1 MDTTIKRKVDQNV
14 ANDSLDEGP
23 GVQRPADLLQDAVQA
38 FLPSQIT
45 IQGRCELHCGSF
57 QMFAGQ
63 VGAIPDLATSVSA
76 KAAHVP
82 TLERVLSLGSKS
94 QSAVT
99 SVSNFLETVKGPRI
113 ILYTVWEI

>member
-1 MDTTIKRKVDQNV
+1 
-14 ANDSLDEGP
+14 
-23 GVQRPADLLQDAVQA
+23 
-38 FLPSQIT
+38 
-45 IQGRCELHCGSF
+45 
-57 QMFAGQ
+57 MFAGQ
-63 VGAIPDLATSVSA
+63 ARAIPDLATSVSA

-99 SVSNFLETVKGPRI
+99 SVSNFLGTVKGPRI